1 MRITGGSYG
10 TGGSLEVNDDGSLTI
25 NGAVK
30 KLIPKCDIASVETE
44 TVKSKGFSS
53 SMFLLLALVLGL
65 FGFFLAAG
73 LGLVVGLLLAG
84 GLSFT
89 QGTTIVAT
97 ATFTDGSRVIVE
109 AWHYKIQK
117 LVKASLS
124 Q

>member
-10 TGGSLEVNDDGSLTI
+10 TGGSLVVNDDGSLTI
-25 NGAVK
+25 NGAVT
-30 KLIPKCDIASVETE
+30 KLIPKGDIASVETE
-44 TVKSKGFSS
+44 TVKNKGFNS
-53 SMFLLLALVLGL
+53 SMFLILALVLGL

-73 LGLVVGLLLAG
+73 LGLIVGMLLAG

-97 ATFTDGSRVIVE
+97 ATFKDGSRVIVE

-117 LVKASLS
+117 LVEASLS